1 MPQAWVC
8 WWACW
13 WLVASPLRVLKSL
26 AANLVAAVQT
36 RLALLANEIQ
46 TEKQLVLRQLALGL
60 GLFFFLGLGVLITVA
75 LAVALWWE
83 ARLWILAGFG
93 GLFWGLAGY
102 LYATLRRSHA
112 RATPPFSSS
121 LAELHEDLRQL
132 RAAAQVPPP

>member
-13 WLVASPLRVLKSL
+13 WLAASPLRVLKTL
-26 AANLVAAVQT
+26 AASLVAAVQT

-75 LAVALWWE
+75 LAVTLWWE
-83 ARLWILAGFG
+83 ARLWILAGFAV
-93 GLFWGLAGY
+93 LSWGLAGC

-112 RATPPFSSS
+112 RATLPFSSS
-121 LAELHEDLRQL
+121 LAELQEDLRQL